1 MSNKGEHFDEEIN
14 VDMSE
19 VGKQGLPSTTLQLY
33 LTFSQK
39 LFITADQSL
48 FCWKESKKDMVLV
61 DVWASSLMEDRKN

>member
-1 MSNKGEHFDEEIN
+1 
-14 VDMSE
+14 
-19 VGKQGLPSTTLQLY
+19 LPSTTLQLY